1 VLADPPSGCR
11 VPHPHTVAAA
21 DALLRHEAFADDHTP
36 TVVLR
41 LGRPHASKVLT
52 QWLAASG
59 AITVQVA
66 ASDAWID
73 PDGLNDVTVVAE
85 PSSFCTVLADRLRG
99 GQGTPWLARWRRAE
113 SRAQAAIDE
122 WIDAQPHIT
131 EPFVARATL
140 AALGD
145 GSSLVVSSS
154 MPVRDVEW
162 YGAPRRGVNVFAN
175 RGANGIDGVTS
186 TAVGV
191 ALASGAPTTL
201 LIGDVAFLHD
211 TNGLLG
217 AAARGVDLTVVVVD
231 NDGGGIFS
239 FLPQAQLL
247 PVERFEQLFGTPH
260 GVDIEGLARAHSV
273 PAETIDAPD
282 AFRKALVAE
291 HKGLRVLRVVTN
303 RAANVAAH
311 DRLHGAVR
319 DAL

>member
-1 VLADPPSGCR
+1 VLA
-11 VPHPHTVAAA
+11 
-21 DALLRHEAFADDHTP
+21 
-36 TVVLR
+36 
-41 LGRPHASKVLT
+41 

-59 AITVQVA
+59 ARTVQVGG
-66 ASDAWID
+66 SDAWID
-73 PDGLNDVTVVAE
+73 PDGLNDATVVAD
-85 PSSFCTVLADRLRG
+85 PSSFCAALAARLHG

-113 SRAQAAIDE
+113 SRAQAAIDG
-122 WIDAQPHIT
+122 WIDAQSAVT

-140 AALGD
+140 AAVAE

-162 YGAPRRGVNVFAN
+162 YGAPRSGVRVFAN

-191 ALASGAPTTL
+191 ALATSAPTTV
-201 LIGDVAFLHD
+201 LIGDIAFLHD

-217 AAARGVDLTVVVVD
+217 AASRDIELTVVVVD

-260 GVDIEGLARAHSV
+260 GADIEGLARAHGIA
-273 PAETIDAPD
+273 AETIESPD
-282 AFRKALVAE
+282 AFRKALTTDHAGV
-291 HKGLRVLRVVTN
+291 RVLRVVTD
-303 RAANVAAH
+303 RAANVGAH
-311 DRLHGAVR
+311 DDVHRAVR
-319 DAL
+319 AAL